1 MFCLFT
7 NLALVKNTILGAAV
21 FGSYEKL
28 ITYVDNN
35 NTLSNNNTINS
46 IDGTNKDEN
55 KVSIPCLLKNDAF
68 ANVSIMQHF
77 GIGACAGS
85 IHGLVSIV
93 FDSTTYLYNQRR
105 DLYLSFWKS
114 NHYNH
119 HHRRRHH
126 QQKYHHQN
134 HSSNIKSQIKTKFNQ
149 SIPWG
154 INYTIHH
161 SIAHAVLFA
170 SYEGAKRFIHSSFAK
185 EPSLLLSPLSDDD
198 NDDDDDDKGLII
210 PSSTKSLVST
220 WLNSDVLTIVMAGG
234 IAGQSQHFISHITEQ
249 ILHVSDDHTHHH
261 HHPQIIS
268 TRPNTM
274 KSMTTT
280 LSWMK
285 NLKLP
290 TLNSMIVAF
299 FPSAV
304 GFAAF
309 EFGKDLVS

>member
-35 NTLSNNNTINS
+35 KTLSNNITINS
-46 IDGTNKDEN
+46 NDQTNKGEN
-55 KVSIPCLLKNDAF
+55 KVSIPRLLKNDAF

-119 HHRRRHH
+119 HHCRRHH
-126 QQKYHHQN
+126 HYHQQN
-134 HSSNIKSQIKTKFNQ
+134 HSSNVKSQIKTKFNQ

-198 NDDDDDDKGLII
+198 DDDDDDDKGLII

-234 IAGQSQHFISHITEQ
+234 IAGQSQHFVSHITEQ
-249 ILHVSDDHTHHH
+249 ILQVSDDHTHH

-268 TRPNTM
+268 TRPNPM

-285 NLKLP
+285 NLRLP